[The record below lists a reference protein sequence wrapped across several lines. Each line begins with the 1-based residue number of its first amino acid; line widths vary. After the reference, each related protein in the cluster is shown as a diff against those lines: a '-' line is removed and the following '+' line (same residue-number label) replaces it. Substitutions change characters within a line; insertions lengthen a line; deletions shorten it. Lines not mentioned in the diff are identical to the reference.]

1 MIPEE
6 EKVLEYRKVMDDYA
20 SIKIKAAKKEVIAAV
35 REFELKKSARQY
47 EKSKTSPL
55 GTIDVN
61 KLHSYMFDDDIFSTT
76 TVLQNSKNHGM
87 VMLLDMSVSMRSN
100 LADVIEQTLFLVMFC
115 QKTNIPFDLYTFT
128 SSNISEN
135 DCEDSVDVKIKFK
148 SSVSLIKVLSSSMKT
163 VDFNESL
170 TYLSCYPAMN
180 GGSSRHRRIDSRD
193 HPIYNLPY
201 AARFMY
207 CRQEDMGS
215 TPLNESLIAMRLILT
230 KFKKTHNIEKLS
242 FITLCDGDS
251 QNIAIRNTS
260 NKKSSNDKTFYDNM
274 DDCSVNILYGKEK
287 IKCNAT
293 VSIYSGSMP
302 YAVTR
307 DKELTQKLIESLKR
321 QVDCN
326 VLGFFVSDSDAS
338 FKYRIVNAG
347 ASISDSVWD
356 DVDNYR
362 KRANKE
368 YRKNKC
374 VSIKGAYGYN
384 EYFITKGSKLS
395 NDDDFLLEGNESTS
409 QIKNKFKKASCSKKA
424 YKVLLNK
431 FAASVA

>member
-1 MIPEE
+1 M
-6 EKVLEYRKVMDDYA
+6 Y
-20 SIKIKAAKKEVIAAV
+20 
-35 REFELKKSARQY
+35 
-47 EKSKTSPL
+47 
-55 GTIDVN
+55 
-61 KLHSYMFDDDIFSTT
+61 DDDIFSTT

-87 VMLLDMSVSMRSN
+87 VMLLDMSVSMSPN

-128 SSNISEN
+128 SSNISQN
-135 DCEDSVDVKIKFK
+135 DCDDSVDAKINFK

-170 TYLSCYPAMN
+170 TYLSCYPTMCRRRAQRRTD
-180 GGSSRHRRIDSRD
+180 SSD

-201 AARFMY
+201 QARFMY
-207 CRQEDMGS
+207 CREEDMGS
-215 TPLNESLIAMRLILT
+215 TPLNESLIAMRPILT

-251 QNIAIRNTS
+251 QNIAVRSTS
-260 NKKSSNDKTFYDNM
+260 NKKSSNYKTLYDNI
-274 DDCSVNILYGKEK
+274 DECSVNILYGKEK
-287 IKCNAT
+287 IKCNAS
-293 VSIYSGSMP
+293 VSTYSGSMR
-302 YAVTR
+302 YAVIR
-307 DKELTQKLIESLKR
+307 DKKLTQKLIESLKR

-326 VLGFFVSDSDAS
+326 VLGFFVSDSDSS
-338 FKYRIVNAG
+338 FTYRMVNAG

-356 DVDNYR
+356 EVDNYR
-362 KRANKE
+362 KKGNKE

-395 NDDDFLLEGNESTS
+395 NDDDFLLEGNESTN
-409 QIKNKFKKASCSKKA
+409 QIKNKFKKASCSKKT

-431 FAASVA
+431 FAASIA